1 MEEGV
6 GGRGFMK
13 ESGVLGGSMF
23 GATFFHASTK
33 AWSAAGADSRSVEK
47 GRALGRAAADRERR
61 RAVAWRNMV
70 GLDLIAR
77 SRKVR
82 MTDLEASFLGKD
94 IDNTLKVV
102 YVILGRMVSC
112 MENQQNN
119 NLNHHGSNHDLERQG
134 LDCARKI
141 QVKPI
146 IFDSSLATL
155 GAIALSSG
163 EDLELPSVRLQV
175 KPILCK
181 YANIL
186 FCLFPVLRR
195 DEGTV
200 VHTGCHNPL
209 QLPPAARSIRCA
221 ICQAVTNV
229 DDPRADPPPPPSH
242 SSSHPPPPTPAGAPS
257 PYSHAPPGPPP
268 SAHGRKKAV
277 IVGISYRFSPH
288 ELKGCLNDAKCM
300 KHLLINKFQF
310 PESSILM
317 LTGN

>member
-70 GLDLIAR
+70 GLGLIAR
-77 SRKVR
+77 SRRAGEIGVEMR
-82 MTDLEASFLGKD
+82 RGRSSVQMTDKEASFSKKD
-94 IDNTLKVV
+94 TDNTLKVV
-102 YVILGRMVSC
+102 CDIGP
-112 MENQQNN
+112 
-119 NLNHHGSNHDLERQG
+119 RQHNISTPP
-134 LDCARKI
+134 APPF
-141 QVKPI
+141 KPNPPNRTTM
-146 IFDSSLATL
+146 FMLVNCS
-155 GAIALSSG
+155 
-163 EDLELPSVRLQV
+163 
-175 KPILCK
+175 
-181 YANIL
+181 
-186 FCLFPVLRR
+186 
-195 DEGTV
+195 
-200 VHTGCHNPL
+200 GCHNPL

-229 DDPRADPPPPPSH
+229 ADPRANPPPPPSH
-242 SSSHPPPPTPAGAPS
+242 SSSHPPPPTAAGPPS

-277 IVGISYRFSPH
+277 IIGISYRFSPH

-300 KHLLINKFQF
+300 RHLLTNKFQF